1 MDAWNVEAAPRLSD
15 RVVRD
20 LELFAQHLEDA
31 RASADPYV
39 WRTLRE
45 ELHRITEEIVNA
57 DR

>member
-1 MDAWNVEAAPRLSD
+1 MSACDGDAASHPRE

-20 LELFAQHLEDA
+20 LELFAERLAEA
-31 RASADPYV
+31 RASADPDA

-45 ELHRITEEIVNA
+45 DLHRITEEIVAA